1 MGMRVIQ
8 WGEHSSNKIRFS
20 TTKCLNKQVRFFKTN
35 IVEQM
40 TETIRTSGPIK
51 QAALMIKSSL
61 LSVDF
66 DLNDRLCNAKVE
78 DSSIL

>member
-1 MGMRVIQ
+1 M
-8 WGEHSSNKIRFS
+8 
-20 TTKCLNKQVRFFKTN
+20 FFKTN

-51 QAALMIKSSL
+51 QAALMMKSSL

-66 DLNDRLCNAKVE
+66 DLNDRFCNAKVE
-78 DSSIL
+78 DSLKIK